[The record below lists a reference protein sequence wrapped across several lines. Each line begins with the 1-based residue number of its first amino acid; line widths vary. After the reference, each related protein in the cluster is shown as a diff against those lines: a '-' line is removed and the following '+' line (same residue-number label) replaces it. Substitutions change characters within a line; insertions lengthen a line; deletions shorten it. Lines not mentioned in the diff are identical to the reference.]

1 MKRLLVVFGLISILL
16 LVSVIFAVADNSQ
29 KSEGGL
35 QNEETL
41 QSIGAKEGVEI
52 EAEDVAMEDIDEEEH
67 HGEDHG
73 KASFINFGW
82 RFLNFV
88 VLIIVLYK
96 LSAKAIMNFFVDDR
110 ESIKTSLEGAVA
122 AKEEAEKRLEEH
134 SARLDKA
141 AAEIQEIS
149 GMIKAQGL
157 AEKEWKLR
165 RYGKPW
171 QKGETTSLSIGQ
183 GFTLVTPLQLLR
195 AYCAIANGGVLYK
208 PRLIKRIE
216 TTDGQIVE
224 EFPPEKE
231 RIVPVSKKNID
242 ILRHALWG
250 VVNEP
255 HGTGWALKRKER
267 DVCGKTGTAQVIS
280 MSEDTDDDVDDVQYK
295 FRDHALFVCFA
306 PYKDPAIAI
315 MVIVEHGG
323 HGGSVAAPIARRI
336 VDGYFNLERKREKM

>member
-157 AEKEWKLR
+157 AEKEKIIEEAKRAAEKMEEDSKARMDQEFKKVLNQLR
-165 RYGKPW
+165 TEAAG
-171 QKGETTSLSIGQ
+171 LSIKM
-183 GFTLVTPLQLLR
+183 
-195 AYCAIANGGVLYK
+195 A
-208 PRLIKRIE
+208 
-216 TTDGQIVE
+216 E
-224 EFPPEKE
+224 E
-231 RIVPVSKKNID
+231 ILKKNIKEKD
-242 ILRHALWG
+242 HENM
-250 VVNEP
+250 VNDF
-255 HGTGWALKRKER
+255 LDR
-267 DVCGKTGTAQVIS
+267 
-280 MSEDTDDDVDDVQYK
+280 
-295 FRDHALFVCFA
+295 
-306 PYKDPAIAI
+306 
-315 MVIVEHGG
+315 MV
-323 HGGSVAAPIARRI
+323 SR
-336 VDGYFNLERKREKM
+336 N